1 MADKN
6 SSDKENLRLLK
17 EQGDKRAFCEI
28 YDRYWHSMYSAA
40 YKRLKDPDLSQDV
53 VQNIF
58 IDLWWRRRTLQIENL
73 SAFLH
78 TAVRFQVFKMISQ
91 YKKAPVFLDLIQ
103 SISASP
109 FRADGTIIENE
120 LQELFEKFLLSLPES
135 RRKIFVMHY
144 IEELS
149 TREIADSLGIS
160 QKTVQNQM
168 KTAENELRKKLSHFL
183 NVLLTL

>member
-1 MADKN
+1 
-6 SSDKENLRLLK
+6 
-17 EQGDKRAFCEI
+17 
-28 YDRYWHSMYSAA
+28 
-40 YKRLKDPDLSQDV
+40 
-53 VQNIF
+53 
-58 IDLWWRRRTLQIENL
+58 
-73 SAFLH
+73 
-78 TAVRFQVFKMISQ
+78 MISQ

-120 LQELFEKFLLSLPES
+120 LLELFEKFLLSLPES

-149 TREIADSLGIS
+149 SREIADRLGIS

-183 NVLLTL
+183 TVLLTL